1 MAIKNRNIIIFNKY
15 KRLAR
20 LWQFF
25 FTSSGLIMVA
35 TIVAGIFFTKQL
47 VWTPLSFVDLGEIMN
62 NQLTIT
68 EASFAGLDKN
78 KEPFNVKIAKAYKE
92 NNNSDVLF
100 IENIEGN
107 VVRFNKDKKINS
119 KITALKGKY
128 LIKEKKL
135 IFFGDVNVISSN
147 GDKLFTKELIIKL

>member
-1 MAIKNRNIIIFNKY
+1 
-15 KRLAR
+15 
-20 LWQFF
+20 
-25 FTSSGLIMVA
+25 MVA

-92 NNNSDVLF
+92 NNNSDILF

-135 IFFGDVNVISSN
+135 IFFGDVNVISNN

>member
-1 MAIKNRNIIIFNKY
+1 
-15 KRLAR
+15 
-20 LWQFF
+20 
-25 FTSSGLIMVA
+25 MVA

>member
-1 MAIKNRNIIIFNKY
+1 MAIKNRNVIIFNKY

-20 LWQFF
+20 LWQFL
-25 FTSSGLIMVA
+25 FTGSGLIMVA

>member
-1 MAIKNRNIIIFNKY
+1 
-15 KRLAR
+15 
-20 LWQFF
+20 
-25 FTSSGLIMVA
+25 MVA

-78 KEPFNVKIAKAYKE
+78 KEPFNVKISKAYKE
-92 NNNSDVLF
+92 NNNSDILF

>member
-1 MAIKNRNIIIFNKY
+1 
-15 KRLAR
+15 
-20 LWQFF
+20 
-25 FTSSGLIMVA
+25 MVA
-35 TIVAGIFFTKQL
+35 TIVAGIFFTKQI

-92 NNNSDVLF
+92 NNNSDILF

-135 IFFGDVNVISSN
+135 IFFGDVNVISNN

>member
-1 MAIKNRNIIIFNKY
+1 
-15 KRLAR
+15 
-20 LWQFF
+20 
-25 FTSSGLIMVA
+25 MVA

-92 NNNSDVLF
+92 NNNSDILF

>member
-1 MAIKNRNIIIFNKY
+1 MI
-15 KRLAR
+15 
-20 LWQFF
+20 
-25 FTSSGLIMVA
+25 A

-47 VWTPLSFVDLGEIMN
+47 IWTPISFVDIGEIMN
-62 NQLTIT
+62 NELTIT

-78 KEPFNVKIAKAYKE
+78 KEPFSVKIAKAYKE
-92 NNNSDVLF
+92 KDNSDILF

-107 VVRFNKDKKINS
+107 VVRFDKDKKIEN
-119 KITALKGKY
+119 KIKASKGKY

-135 IFFGDVNVISSN
+135 IFLGDVSVVSSN